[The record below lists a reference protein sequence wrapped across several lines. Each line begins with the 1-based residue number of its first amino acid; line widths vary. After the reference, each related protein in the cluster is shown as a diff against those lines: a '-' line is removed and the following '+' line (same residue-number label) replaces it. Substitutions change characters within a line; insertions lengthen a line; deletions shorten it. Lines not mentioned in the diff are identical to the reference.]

1 MILPIGA
8 RGIITP
14 GLGFIHPYPAS
25 GPFGGHATLG
35 TDLVSY
41 WKLDETSGTTA
52 ADSKE
57 ANNGTITGATVNQT
71 GKIGKA
77 VLFDHSSEKIVI
89 ANESNF
95 DFERSDAFSISMW
108 FYLNSVNVNRF
119 PITKQQASLA
129 YAGWGLWIQT
139 NNKIRFDLVNDGRAI
154 SNYLAVESTNAFS
167 SGSWI
172 HFVCTYSGNSNTS
185 GVKFYING
193 THDSTATSVRNT
205 LTSSIL
211 TAISVEIGNRNGAFN
226 FDGLIDEV
234 GIWAKELSSSEAS
247 ALYNSGNGLTY

>member
-1 MILPIGA
+1 MIQPIGA

-52 ADSKE
+52 TDSKE
-57 ANNGTITGATVNQT
+57 DNNGTITGATVNQT

-95 DFERSDAFSISMW
+95 DFERTQEFSASMW
-108 FYLNSVNVNRF
+108 FYLNSTGVNRF
-119 PITKQQASLA
+119 PLTKQEASGN
-129 YAGWGLWIQT
+129 YRGWGLWIQT
-139 NNKIRFDLVNDGRAI
+139 NNKLRFDLVSAGGSN
-154 SNYLAVESTNAFS
+154 NYLAVEATNAFS

-172 HFVCTYSGNSNTS
+172 HFGFSYSGSSTVA
-185 GVKFYING
+185 GVKLYING
-193 THDSTATSVRNT
+193 SVDSTATSIRNT
-205 LTSSIL
+205 LTATIL
-211 TAISVEIGNRNGAFN
+211 NAISVEIGNRNGAFN

-234 GIWAKELSSSEAS
+234 GIWNKELSSSEFS
-247 ALYNSGNGLTY
+247 DLYNSGDGLTY